1 MIWVPNQLVG
11 AMEGDDV
18 VLECHSEAYPKSIN
32 YWTKL
37 NGDIILSGKIVILYD
52 NPNAVWIG
60 ALNYKNFFF
69 RNFRRIPKR
78 QL

>member
-37 NGDIILSGKIVILYD
+37 NGDIIVSGKHFQETYVSKL
-52 NPNAVWIG
+52 
-60 ALNYKNFFF
+60 LSFRKNTFC
-69 RNFRRIPKR
+69 
-78 QL
+78 

>member
-11 AMEGDDV
+11 AMENDDI

-37 NGDIILSGKIVILYD
+37 NGDIIVSCKFVI
-52 NPNAVWIG
+52 
-60 ALNYKNFFF
+60 
-69 RNFRRIPKR
+69 
-78 QL
+78 